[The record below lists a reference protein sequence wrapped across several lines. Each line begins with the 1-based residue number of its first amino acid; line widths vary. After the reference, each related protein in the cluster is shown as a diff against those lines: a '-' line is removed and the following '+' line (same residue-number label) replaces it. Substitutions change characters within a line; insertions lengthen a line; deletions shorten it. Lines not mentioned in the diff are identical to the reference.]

1 MQAPK
6 LVISHHEDGRIVAAN
21 DVVEHHEPPTGSHV
35 HLSSAGA
42 QLRPAE
48 PPRAGSQC
56 LQKSPGA
63 GNAQPERNPLRR
75 RFPRSSS
82 GGLSRSKL
90 RAVHHI
96 PYDHATTGTGPTK
109 LDLVLVY
116 MFHGET
122 GRRPHETF
130 FESLKPATDVSR
142 EGSSTTTATFPF
154 EPEYMGQKSG
164 KLDSRKSAQ
173 PSNPEP
179 ASDQSKTTNWLRDM
193 LPTVIPPSRIIC
205 VGFDLDTEVKDS
217 RIDFDDASHKLL
229 RLVDE
234 KREHEESR
242 PIVFIGHGF
251 GCRVIQRAIGSIAH
265 TSKRVS
271 TKLLV
276 GVISQNA
283 PSDEEDPIASGTGV
297 RMEGYTNV
305 VTNAPSN
312 KNFLRALA
320 PKLSGTMQEH
330 LVLHHFLDYGSAG
343 KDDLHSLSFASSNDW
358 LFQLICAK
366 IIEWVETHDLLS
378 AVERG
383 DVDAVKRLINIGIDV
398 NRRKNANKMTALHV
412 ACQYMSW
419 DSAEIRTL
427 IEEGNANVALTDAL
441 GRTPLHYAVTRET
454 PDVEVV
460 RVLLEAGAETHA
472 PDNEGKTPQRL
483 AELHTNGQRLRDL
496 FQSRPLVKGPSAA
509 RTSAKSDQKPSLSE
523 SAREVCKAYRMVAT
537 TVFLNTTTLS
547 EEYLPPLHL
556 PIEQAIYGNKD
567 LDTML
572 KDVPVPHGGDK
583 TPICNWY
590 HLPANNM
597 TWTEDL
603 LRHQFQTHLNG
614 WPEQFRDSK
623 WPHGRCINPHT
634 AQFSTEFGRSV
645 LAMCMPYVSYEDSQ
659 HHALVSDAIRE
670 VIPPDAPNRPEPWI
684 GYKETNIHRRSRP
697 SSRRRRRSNSLHV
710 SRHSQ
715 GRSRSNSGSDRSKH
729 DDQDEASSPIEPSS
743 PIDAGSGS
751 DADGPSV
758 DLKLHDKSTL
768 SNREKL
774 LVREYLPKSPPL
786 HIRRTLDQ
794 YYYYMLS
801 DTRQRDADQVVTRW
815 ARDYL
820 KISDHNILMVDQLW
834 LWVIAGDRERNI
846 LPSVV
851 TCFPE
856 RHGVESGPLDD
867 LRRNMMGS
875 NMGNRQ
881 SILPIKTTADLVS
894 RIVSTCSDVFSWSQ
908 KEELV
913 RFLHFFEAT
922 VGKVG
927 DDETRLL
934 EEFTAQSRELHML
947 SEKYRHYALEKDL
960 LLDKL
965 LDIRPQT
972 KLLREVKDIED
983 EIKIILHVLNEQQRV
998 LQMDHVASYFKQT
1011 GAPSSCKDGGQLC
1024 KEPLKIIGRAIDNFE
1039 RLDKQI
1045 KEVHNGLNHLMDLQQ
1060 KQASVWEA
1068 RSTREGARATSKQGN
1083 VMVIFTMV
1091 TIIFLPLSFM
1101 ASFFALDIAEF
1112 PADDVGQTN
1121 WPLHRVCAL
1130 LFGISFAVIIPFIT
1144 LAFVSDWVHGKFLWI
1159 KYRFLVPVGIFL
1171 LEYLSFSLMAEK
1183 CQQAADKLDDCRD
1196 EYYGRSKVTEDHIA
1210 VTTDVCLT
1218 DDSPAYKSDYS
1229 GYDDDEK
1236 ATTGSA
1242 NGRSEEGI
1250 LSRWTTR
1257 RRKREP
1263 QSVV

>member
-1 MQAPK
+1 MVLTYLLTSLTDKVPTVRMQAPK
-6 LVISHHEDGRIVAAN
+6 LVISHHEDGRIAAAN
-21 DVVEHHEPPTGSHV
+21 DVVEHDERPAESYV
-35 HLSSAGA
+35 RRSSVGT
-42 QLRPAE
+42 QLRPAG
-48 PPRAGSQC
+48 PPRVGSQT
-56 LQKSPGA
+56 LQRPPGV
-63 GNAQPERNPLRR
+63 GNALPERNSRR
-75 RFPRSSS
+75 LKFARSSS

-90 RAVHHI
+90 RIVHHV
-96 PYDHATTGTGPTK
+96 PYDHATTGTSPTK

-116 MFHGET
+116 MFRGESGKRT
-122 GRRPHETF
+122 HETF
-130 FESLKPATDVSR
+130 FESRKSATDGSR
-142 EGSSTTTATFPF
+142 EGPSTVSATFPF
-154 EPEYMGQKSG
+154 ELDYSSQKSG
-164 KLDSRKSAQ
+164 KLDPRKTAQ
-173 PSNPEP
+173 SSISEPTSEP
-179 ASDQSKTTNWLRDM
+179 AKPTNWLRDM

-205 VGFDLDTEVKDS
+205 VGFDLDTDAKEN
-217 RIDFDDASHKLL
+217 RIDFDDASRELL
-229 RLVDE
+229 QFLNS
-234 KREHEESR
+234 KREQEKSR
-242 PIVFIGHGF
+242 PIIFLGHGF
-251 GCRVIQRAIGSIAH
+251 GCRVIQRAMDSIAH
-265 TSKRVS
+265 QDNSLS
-271 TKLLV
+271 TKLLI

-283 PSDEEDPIASGTGV
+283 PADEEDPSISGVGV
-297 RMEGYTNV
+297 RTDSYAAI
-305 VTNAPSN
+305 VTNTSSN

-330 LVLHHFLDYGSAG
+330 LVLHHFLDYGSSG
-343 KDDLHSLSFASSNDW
+343 KEDFHSLSFASSNDW

-412 ACQYMSW
+412 ACQDMSL
-419 DSAEIRTL
+419 DSTGIRTL

-441 GRTPLHYAVTRET
+441 GRTPLHYAVTRKT
-454 PDVEVV
+454 PNVDVV

-472 PDNEGKTPQRL
+472 PDHEGKTPQRL
-483 AELHTNGQRLRDL
+483 AQLHANGQLLLDL
-496 FQSRPLVKGPSAA
+496 FQSRPLVKGPSSA
-509 RTSAKSDQKPSLSE
+509 RTNLKSDQKPSLSE

-537 TVFLNTTTLS
+537 TVFLNNTSSS

-556 PIEQAIYGNKD
+556 PIDQAIYGDKD
-567 LDTML
+567 METML
-572 KDVPVPHGGDK
+572 KDVTVPHGGDK

-597 TWTEDL
+597 AWAEDL
-603 LRHQFQTHLNG
+603 LRYQFETHLNG

-634 AQFSTEFGRSV
+634 AQFLTESGRSV

-670 VIPPDAPNRPEPWI
+670 VIPSDAPNRPEPWI
-684 GYKETNIHRRSRP
+684 GYKEVNIHRRSRP

-715 GRSRSNSGSDRSKH
+715 GRSRSNSGSDRSKN
-729 DDQDEASSPIEPSS
+729 DDQDGAFSPVEPSS
-743 PIDAGSGS
+743 PVDAGSGS
-751 DADGPSV
+751 DAEDLSA

-768 SNREKL
+768 SSREKL

-801 DTRQRDADQVVTRW
+801 DTGQRDSDQVVTRW
-815 ARDYL
+815 ARNYL
-820 KISDHNILMVDQLW
+820 KIRDHNILMVDQLW
-834 LWVIAGDRERNI
+834 LWVVAGDQDKGI
-846 LPSVV
+846 LPNVV

-867 LRRNMMGS
+867 LRRNIMGS

-881 SILPIKTTADLVS
+881 SILPIQTTADLVS

-934 EEFTAQSRELHML
+934 EEFTEQSHELHML

-1011 GAPSSCKDGGQLC
+1011 GPPSSCKDGGQLC

-1112 PADDVGQTN
+1112 PADDAGQTN

-1144 LAFVSDWVHGKFLWI
+1144 LAFVSDWVHGKLLWI
-1159 KYRFLVPVGIFL
+1159 KYRCLVPVGIFL
-1171 LEYLSFSLMAEK
+1171 LEYLSFLLMDEK
-1183 CQQAADKLDDCRD
+1183 CQRAADRLDDCRD
-1196 EYYGRSKVTEDHIA
+1196 EYYGRSKYTEDHVT
-1210 VTTDVCLT
+1210 VTTDSTL
-1218 DDSPAYKSDYS
+1218 
-1229 GYDDDEK
+1229 
-1236 ATTGSA
+1236 
-1242 NGRSEEGI
+1242 R
-1250 LSRWTTR
+1250 
-1257 RRKREP
+1257 
-1263 QSVV
+1263 

>member
-1 MQAPK
+1 MQTPK
-6 LVISHHEDGRIVAAN
+6 LVISHHEDERIGTAN
-21 DVVEHHEPPTGSHV
+21 DVVGQHESPAESHV
-35 HLSSAGA
+35 RLSSAET

-48 PPRAGSQC
+48 PPRTGSQT
-56 LQKSPGA
+56 LQRAPGA
-63 GNAQPERNPLRR
+63 GNAPPERKSFKRR
-75 RFPRSSS
+75 IARSTS

-90 RAVHHI
+90 RIVHHT
-96 PYDHATTGTGPTK
+96 PYDHATTGNGPTK

-116 MFHGET
+116 MFRGEP
-122 GRRPHETF
+122 GRNTHETF
-130 FESLKPATDVSR
+130 FESRKSAIDGSR
-142 EGSSTTTATFPF
+142 EGPSTVSATFPF
-154 EPEYMGQKSG
+154 EPDYLGPKSG
-164 KLDSRKSAQ
+164 KLDSRKPAQ
-173 PSNPEP
+173 PFISEP
-179 ASDQSKTTNWLRDM
+179 TSDQSKNTNWLKDM

-205 VGFDLDTEVKDS
+205 VGFDLDIEAKEN
-217 RIDFDDASHKLL
+217 RIDFEDASRELL
-229 RLVDE
+229 RLLDSERQQE
-234 KREHEESR
+234 KSR
-242 PIVFIGHGF
+242 PIIFLGHSF
-251 GCRVIQRAIGSIAH
+251 GCRVVQHAVGSIARL
-265 TSKRVS
+265 SDSIS
-271 TKLLV
+271 TKLLI

-283 PSDEEDPIASGTGV
+283 PPDEEDPIVSVAGLRTDNHTTV
-297 RMEGYTNV
+297 A
-305 VTNAPSN
+305 TNAPSN
-312 KNFLRALA
+312 KSFLRALA
-320 PKLSGTMQEH
+320 PELSGTMQKH

-343 KDDLHSLSFASSNDW
+343 KEGFNSLSFASSNDW

-383 DVDAVKRLINIGIDV
+383 DVDAVKRLIDIGIDV
-398 NRRKNANKMTALHV
+398 NRRRNANKMTALHV
-412 ACQYMSW
+412 ACQYICW
-419 DSAEIRTL
+419 ESAGIRTL

-441 GRTPLHYAVTRET
+441 GRTPLHYAVSRET
-454 PDVEVV
+454 PNVEVV

-472 PDNEGKTPQRL
+472 PDHEGKTPQRL
-483 AELHTNGQRLRDL
+483 AVSHASGQRLLDL

-509 RTSAKSDQKPSLSE
+509 RTNAKCDQKPSLSE

-537 TVFLNTTTLS
+537 TVFLNNTTLS

-556 PIEQAIYGNKD
+556 PIDQAIYENKH

-583 TPICNWY
+583 MPICNWY

-597 TWTEDL
+597 AWAEDL

-634 AQFSTEFGRSV
+634 AQFSTESGRSV
-645 LAMCMPYVSYEDSQ
+645 LAMCMPYVSYEDSN

-670 VIPPDAPNRPEPWI
+670 VIPSHAPNRPEPWI
-684 GYKETNIHRRSRP
+684 GYKEVNIHRRSRP

-729 DDQDEASSPIEPSS
+729 DDQDDLPSPIEPAS
-743 PIDAGSGS
+743 PVDAGNGS
-751 DADGPSV
+751 DADGPSI

-801 DTRQRDADQVVTRW
+801 DTGQRDADQVVTRW

-820 KISDHNILMVDQLW
+820 NVSDHNILMVDQLW
-834 LWVIAGDRERNI
+834 LWVIAGDQDKNI

-867 LRRNMMGS
+867 LRRNIMGS

-881 SILPIKTTADLVS
+881 SILPIQTTADLVS

-934 EEFTAQSRELHML
+934 EEFTAQSRQLHML

-998 LQMDHVASYFKQT
+998 LQMDHVASYFKQ
-1011 GAPSSCKDGGQLC
+1011 GEPPSTCKDGGQLC

-1112 PADDVGQTN
+1112 PADEAGQTN

-1144 LAFVSDWVHGKFLWI
+1144 LAFVSDWVHGRLLWI
-1159 KYRFLVPVGIFL
+1159 TYRFLVPAGIFL
-1171 LEYLSFSLMAEK
+1171 LEYLSFLLMVEK
-1183 CQQAADKLDDCRD
+1183 CQRAADSLEDCRD
-1196 EYYGRSKVTEDHIA
+1196 EYYGRTKYTEDHIA
-1210 VTTDVCLT
+1210 VTTDICTT
-1218 DDSPAYKSDYS
+1218 DDPTAYKIDGSSYD
-1229 GYDDDEK
+1229 YDDK
-1236 ATTGSA
+1236 ITTGSA
-1242 NGRSEEGI
+1242 DGHRVDGVF
-1250 LSRWTTR
+1250 SRWTAR

-1263 QSVV
+1263 ESQV

>member
-6 LVISHHEDGRIVAAN
+6 LVISHHEDGRIAAPN
-21 DVVEHHEPPTGSHV
+21 DVVEHDE
-35 HLSSAGA
+35 
-42 QLRPAE
+42 RPAE
-48 PPRAGSQC
+48 SHVRLSSVGKQSRPAGPPRVGSQT
-56 LQKSPGA
+56 LQRPPGA
-63 GNAQPERNPLRR
+63 GNALPERNPLRR
-75 RFPRSSS
+75 RFARSSS

-90 RAVHHI
+90 KIVHHI
-96 PYDHATTGTGPTK
+96 PYDHATIGTGPTK

-116 MFHGET
+116 MFRGESGKKT
-122 GRRPHETF
+122 HETF
-130 FESLKPATDVSR
+130 FESRKPATDGSR
-142 EGSSTTTATFPF
+142 EGPSTVGATFPF
-154 EPEYMGQKSG
+154 ELDYLGQKSG
-164 KLDSRKSAQ
+164 KLDPRKTAQ
-173 PSNPEP
+173 PLLSESS
-179 ASDQSKTTNWLRDM
+179 SDQSKTINWLRDM

-205 VGFDLDTEVKDS
+205 VGFDLDIEAKEN
-217 RIDFDDASHKLL
+217 RIDFDDASQKLL
-229 RLVDE
+229 RFLDANRQE
-234 KREHEESR
+234 AKCR
-242 PIVFIGHGF
+242 PILFLGHDF
-251 GCRVIQRAIGSIAH
+251 GCRVIQRAIGSIARL
-265 TSKRVS
+265 SNSIS

-283 PSDEEDPIASGTGV
+283 PPDEEDPVVSGVGL
-297 RMEGYTNV
+297 RMDNHAMV
-305 VTNAPSN
+305 ATNAPSN
-312 KNFLRALA
+312 KNFLRAFA
-320 PKLSGTMQEH
+320 PELSGTMQEH
-330 LVLHHFLDYGSAG
+330 LVLHHFLDYGSSG
-343 KDDLHSLSFASSNDW
+343 KEDFHSLSFASSNDW

-398 NRRKNANKMTALHV
+398 NRRRNANKMTALHV
-412 ACQYMSW
+412 ACQYICW
-419 DSAEIRTL
+419 DSADIQTL

-454 PDVEVV
+454 PNVEVV

-472 PDNEGKTPQRL
+472 PDHEGKTPQRL
-483 AELHTNGQRLRDL
+483 AELNVNGQRLLDL

-509 RTSAKSDQKPSLSE
+509 RTNAKSDQKPSLSE
-523 SAREVCKAYRMVAT
+523 TAREVCKAYRMVAT
-537 TVFLNTTTLS
+537 TVFLNKTSSS

-556 PIEQAIYGNKD
+556 PIDQAIYGNKH

-572 KDVPVPHGGDK
+572 KDVPVPRGGDK
-583 TPICNWY
+583 SPICNWY

-597 TWTEDL
+597 TWAEDL
-603 LRHQFQTHLNG
+603 LWHQFQTHLNG

-634 AQFSTEFGRSV
+634 AQFLTESERPV

-670 VIPPDAPNRPEPWI
+670 VIPSDAPNRPEPWI
-684 GYKETNIHRRSRP
+684 GYKEMNIHRRSRP
-697 SSRRRRRSNSLHV
+697 SSRRRHRSNSLHV

-729 DDQDEASSPIEPSS
+729 DDQDDSFSPLEPSS

-801 DTRQRDADQVVTRW
+801 DTGQRDADQVVTRW

-820 KISDHNILMVDQLW
+820 KIRDHNILMVDQLW
-834 LWVIAGDRERNI
+834 LWVIAGDQDKNI

-867 LRRNMMGS
+867 LRRNIMGS

-881 SILPIKTTADLVS
+881 SILPIQTTADLVS

-934 EEFTAQSRELHML
+934 EEFTVQSRQLHML

-965 LDIRPQT
+965 LDIRRQT
-972 KLLREVKDIED
+972 NLLREVKDIED

-998 LQMDHVASYFKQT
+998 LEMDHVASYFKQT
-1011 GAPSSCKDGGQLC
+1011 GPPSSCKDGGQLC

-1112 PADDVGQTN
+1112 PADDAGQTN

-1144 LAFVSDWVHGKFLWI
+1144 LAFVSDWVHGRLLWI
-1159 KYRFLVPVGIFL
+1159 KFRCLVPILIFL
-1171 LEYLSFSLMAEK
+1171 LECLSFLLMGEK
-1183 CQQAADKLDDCRD
+1183 CQRAADSLEDCRD
-1196 EYYGRSKVTEDHIA
+1196 EYYGRSNYTEDHIA
-1210 VTTDVCLT
+1210 VTTDICT
-1218 DDSPAYKSDYS
+1218 ADDPTAYKLDCSNADHN
-1229 GYDDDEK
+1229 DNM
-1236 ATTGSA
+1236 TTGSVD
-1242 NGRSEEGI
+1242 GHRDDGV

-1263 QSVV
+1263 QDQV